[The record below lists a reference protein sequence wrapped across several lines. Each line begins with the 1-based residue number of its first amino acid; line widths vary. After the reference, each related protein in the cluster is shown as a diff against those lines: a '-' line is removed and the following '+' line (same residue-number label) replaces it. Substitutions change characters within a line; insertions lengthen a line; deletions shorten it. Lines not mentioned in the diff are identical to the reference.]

1 MKTISLVLLALAI
14 GAPAWAEDAASSN
27 PNKAQVV
34 TQSTASATGA
44 AQADNMDL
52 LRDKLRADKKL
63 VVAEAM
69 GMNEKEAAAFWPV
82 YDLYQ
87 KDIAALNDRT
97 MTLLKDYVHNYGGMT
112 DASAKGMVD
121 SFLKIEKDR
130 INLMQS
136 YRPKFQKALPEV
148 KVARYYQIENK
159 IRAVVNYELASE
171 IPLAE

>member
-14 GAPAWAEDAASSN
+14 GAPAWAEDATKSN
-27 PNKAQVV
+27 PNAPAVNQ
-34 TQSTASATGA
+34 TQASTGSAP
-44 AQADNMDL
+44 ADNMDL
-52 LRDKLRADKKL
+52 LRDKLKADKKL
-63 VVAEAM
+63 VVGEAM
-69 GMNEKEAAAFWPV
+69 NMTEKEAAAFWPV

-112 DASAKGMVD
+112 DAAAKGMVD

-130 INLMQS
+130 IGLMQS
-136 YRPKFQKALPEV
+136 YRSKFQKVLPEV

>member
-14 GAPAWAEDAASSN
+14 GAPAWAEDATKSN
-27 PNKAQVV
+27 PNAQVV
-34 TQSTASATGA
+34 NQTQTSTGSAP
-44 AQADNMDL
+44 ADNMDL
-52 LRDKLRADKKL
+52 LRDKLKADKKL
-63 VVAEAM
+63 VVGEAM
-69 GMNEKEAAAFWPV
+69 KMNEKEAAAFWPV

-87 KDIAALNDRT
+87 KDISALNDRT

-130 INLMQS
+130 IGLMQS
-136 YRPKFQKALPEV
+136 YRSKFQKVLPEV

>member
-1 MKTISLVLLALAI
+1 MKKTALCLLALAI
-14 GAPAWAEDAASSN
+14 AAPAWAQNAGSTTN
-27 PNKAQVV
+27 PNQAQAV
-34 TQSTASATGA
+34 TQATEAATAP
-44 AQADNMDL
+44 ADNMNI
-52 LRDKLRADKKL
+52 LRDKLKADKKL

-69 GMNEKEAAAFWPV
+69 GMTDKEQAAFWPV
-82 YDLYQ
+82 YEMYQ
-87 KDIAALNDRT
+87 KDISALNDRT
-97 MTLLKDYVHNYGGMT
+97 IALLKDYVHNYGGMT

-130 INLMQS
+130 IGLMQS
-136 YRPKFQKALPEV
+136 YRPKFQKVLPEV

>member
-1 MKTISLVLLALAI
+1 MKTISLVLLALAM
-14 GAPAWAEDAASSN
+14 GVPALAQDSSN

-34 TQSTASATGA
+34 TQSTESATSP
-44 AQADNMDL
+44 ADNMGI
-52 LRDKLRADKKL
+52 LRDKLKADKKL

-69 GMNEKEAAAFWPV
+69 GMNEKEATAFWPV
-82 YDLYQ
+82 YELYQ
-87 KDIAALNDRT
+87 KDISALNDRT

-136 YRPKFQKALPEV
+136 YRPKFQKVLPEV